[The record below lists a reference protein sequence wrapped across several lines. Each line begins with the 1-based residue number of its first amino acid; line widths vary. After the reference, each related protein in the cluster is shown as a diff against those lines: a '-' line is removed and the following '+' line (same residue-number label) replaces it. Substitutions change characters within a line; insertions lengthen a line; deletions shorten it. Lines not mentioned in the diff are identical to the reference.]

1 MRRIGSW
8 LLAILLAMQVTG
20 CGAPAPRPDILLVT
34 LDTVRYDQTSLPDDG
49 PATTPH
55 LRRLAG
61 EGVSFDLAYA
71 PSPVTAPSHL
81 SLFSGRY
88 PVEHGVT
95 ANGLALPAALPVLA
109 ETLAHRGYET
119 AAFVSS
125 FVLARDFGWGR
136 GFAHFDDE
144 FRPESASVVASSW
157 EGFPL
162 AGGALDRRAGAVT
175 DRALA
180 FLAARGAAS
189 APVFLWVHYFDP
201 HTPYDPPAELAGAF
215 PPAPGEEEDP
225 LLDDLRRHR
234 REILY
239 TDREMGR
246 LVAEAERRAAP
257 HGLLLLVA
265 GDHGE
270 GFLEHGHVHHGLTIY
285 EEALRVPLVVRWPGW
300 IAGGRRESAPV
311 SLVDVAPTVLG
322 LLGASGQEPHGDGFD
337 LAPYLRGGS
346 GLAADRALFFQRRT
360 FAPGATDELFD
371 PPWRR
376 RAVGDPIV
384 GRQFGV
390 RIGPWKYIEAR
401 EAGRRE
407 LFDLARDAGEQI
419 DLSGAEPARADEMAR
434 LLRRFVAERE
444 ARTPAVRPPN
454 EEERARL
461 RALGYLP

>member
-1 MRRIGSW
+1 M
-8 LLAILLAMQVTG
+8 
-20 CGAPAPRPDILLVT
+20 
-34 LDTVRYDQTSLPDDG
+34 
-49 PATTPH
+49 
-55 LRRLAG
+55 
-61 EGVSFDLAYA
+61 
-71 PSPVTAPSHL
+71 
-81 SLFSGRY
+81 
-88 PVEHGVT
+88 T
-95 ANGLALPAALPVLA
+95 ANGLALPATLPVLA
-109 ETLAHRGYET
+109 ETMASRGYET

-144 FRPESASVVASSW
+144 FTPESASVLATSW

-162 AGGALDRRAGAVT
+162 PGGVLDRRAGAVT

-180 FLAARGAAS
+180 FLSKRRGTT

-201 HTPYDPPAELAGAF
+201 HTPYDPPAEFAGFF

-225 LLDDLRRHR
+225 LLEDLRRYR

-239 TDREMGR
+239 TDREMAR
-246 LVAEAERRAAP
+246 LVAEAEARAGSR
-257 HGLLLLVA
+257 GLLLLVA

-285 EEALRVPLVVRWPGW
+285 EEALRVPLVVRWPGR
-300 IAGGRRESAPV
+300 ISADRVGSAPV
-311 SLVDVAPTVLG
+311 SLIDVVPTLLG
-322 LLGASGQEPHGDGFD
+322 LLWSSGAEPSGDGFD
-337 LAPYLRGGS
+337 LSAFL
-346 GLAADRALFFQRRT
+346 LAGEDLPTARALFFQRRT

-376 RAVGDPIV
+376 RTVGNLIV

-390 RIGPWKYIEAR
+390 RLGEWKLLEAR
-401 EAGRRE
+401 EANRRE
-407 LFDLARDAGEQI
+407 LFDLARDPGEHR
-419 DLSGAEPARADEMAR
+419 DLSGDETDRVVEMTR

-444 ARTPAVRPPN
+444 ARAPTVRSPN
-454 EEERARL
+454 DEERARL